1 MANRAKGATNTTC
14 PVCGKMFHVKP
25 SRLKRSKNVCCS
37 YECNRTLRSILMKGQ
52 GNHMYGIRGASN
64 KLFKGN
70 LQKRVNHLNIDFKV
84 YRPKHPFADTYGFV
98 LQHRLIVQ
106 ENAHMFNRNCFIDMQ
121 GVLYLKKDL
130 VVHHKDGNHSNND
143 INNLQILSRG
153 EHTTMHNKSRISKRC
168 SKTGK
173 FIKSDSVKF
182 KLLSTNAKKPV
193 RTSDEAAGYDMYAA
207 DIVET
212 EDTIVY
218 KTDVAIE
225 LPEGYAGFLMPRS
238 SVVKTGMHLGN
249 SVGLLDSDFRGN
261 ISFVFYKRQNC
272 TPYAIGDRVGQ
283 LVVIK
288 LPNVVLEESEDLSE
302 TERGINGFGS
312 SGR

>member
-1 MANRAKGATNTTC
+1 METYCEST
-14 PVCGKMFHVKP
+14 
-25 SRLKRSKNVCCS
+25 KRN
-37 YECNRTLRSILMKGQ
+37 
-52 GNHMYGIRGASN
+52 
-64 KLFKGN
+64 
-70 LQKRVNHLNIDFKV
+70 
-84 YRPKHPFADTYGFV
+84 
-98 LQHRLIVQ
+98 
-106 ENAHMFNRNCFIDMQ
+106 
-121 GVLYLKKDL
+121 
-130 VVHHKDGNHSNND
+130 
-143 INNLQILSRG
+143 
-153 EHTTMHNKSRISKRC
+153 
-168 SKTGK
+168 
-173 FIKSDSVKF
+173 SVKF

-302 TERGINGFGS
+302 TERGTNGFGS